1 MPSAFHRTT
10 AAQAPT
16 GPFTVIDIA
25 SIQTARENLR
35 GQVLKTP
42 FTLSRTLSDIFGAE
56 IWLKFENLQFTASF
70 KERGALNRM
79 LTLSEAERA
88 KGVIAVSAGNHAQGV
103 AYHAQRMGVPA
114 VIVMPRFTPTV
125 KVANTRRFGAEVVLA
140 GDTFDDAKARGY
152 ELAQERGLIMI
163 HPYDDE
169 AVIAGQGTVGLEM
182 LEDQP
187 QLDTLAVAIGG
198 GGLISGIATAAKALK
213 PGIEIVGVQTE
224 RFPSMYAALKG
235 VTMPQGPYTIAE
247 GIAVKSPG
255 DITREVAGRLV
266 DRIELVSES
275 DIEHA
280 IVVLLE
286 IEKSVVEGAGAA
298 GLAAAA
304 RPGRGQRSLQG
315 QAHRPGAHRRQH
327 RPADAGRA
335 DRARHGARRPAGAHP
350 RRPAR
355 PAGRAGA
362 RHQAH
367 RRRPGQYHRG
377 PPPARLHLAAGAQR
391 GSGLR
396 AADPG
401 PRSHPGSDRGA
412 QQRGLRRQQPRP
424 LRPAEPP
431 YLYVRVTVARPLA
444 WPAVTVPV
452 VWM

>member
-1 MPSAFHRTT
+1 M
-10 AAQAPT
+10 
-16 GPFTVIDIA
+16 IDIA

-298 GLAAAA
+298 GLAA
-304 RPGRGQRSLQG
+304 L
-315 QAHRPGAHRRQH
+315 
-327 RPADAGRA
+327 
-335 DRARHGARRPAGAHP
+335 
-350 RRPAR
+350 
-355 PAGRAGA
+355 
-362 RHQAH
+362 
-367 RRRPGQYHRG
+367 
-377 PPPARLHLAAGAQR
+377 
-391 GSGLR
+391 LR
-396 AADPG
+396 AQEE
-401 PRSHPGSDRGA
+401 GSDRYRGKRIGLVLTGGNIDPLMLGELIERGMVRAGRLARIRVDLRDLPGA
-412 QQRGLRRQQPRP
+412 LAHATKLIADAQANITEVHHQRAFTSLP
-424 LRPAEPP
+424 
-431 YLYVRVTVARPLA
+431 VRNVEVDFVLQTRGHDHIQEVIEVLNNAGFA
-444 WPAVTVPV
+444 ASNHDH
-452 VWM
+452 

>member
-1 MPSAFHRTT
+1 M
-10 AAQAPT
+10 
-16 GPFTVIDIA
+16 IDIA

-79 LTLSEAERA
+79 LTLSDEERA

-140 GDTFDDAKARGY
+140 GDTFDDAKAHGY
-152 ELAQERGLIMI
+152 ELAQARGLIMI

-169 AVIAGQGTVGLEM
+169 AVISGQGTVALEM

-187 QLDTLAVAIGG
+187 QLDTLVIAIGG
-198 GGLISGIATAAKALK
+198 GGLISGMATAAKALK

-224 RFPSMYAALKG
+224 RFPSMYAAVKG
-235 VTMPQGPYTIAE
+235 ITMPQGQYTIAE

-255 DITREVAGRLV
+255 ALTQPIVSQLV
-266 DRIELVSES
+266 DHIELVSEA

-286 IEKSVVEGAGAA
+286 IEKTVVEGAGAA
-298 GLAAAA
+298 GLAALLRAQEAGSDHFKGKRIGLVLTGGNIDPLMLGELIERGMVRAGRLA
-304 RPGRGQRSLQG
+304 RIRVDLRDL
-315 QAHRPGAHRRQH
+315 PGALAHATKLI
-327 RPADAGRA
+327 ADAQANITEVHHQRA
-335 DRARHGARRPAGAHP
+335 FTSLPVRNVEVDFVL
-350 RRPAR
+350 
-355 PAGRAGA
+355 
-362 RHQAH
+362 QT
-367 RRRPGQYHRG
+367 RG
-377 PPPARLHLAAGAQR
+377 PEHILEVIDILNAAGF
-391 GSGLR
+391 
-396 AADPG
+396 AASNHD
-401 PRSHPGSDRGA
+401 H
-412 QQRGLRRQQPRP
+412 
-424 LRPAEPP
+424 
-431 YLYVRVTVARPLA
+431 
-444 WPAVTVPV
+444 
-452 VWM
+452 